1 MEKFDRASI
10 AFSEKCGD
18 HIGTLVINGIDMPIT
33 VDDNPPLVIWTSV
46 KKRVFERSKLSVV
59 GFFTSDVSQQI
70 ITGIF
75 YLSYNDVADVTA
87 HTQKF
92 KDNFHRQMEYF
103 EETLLKFLE
112 DPNGYE
118 AYLRIK
124 EKLSGE
130 RQEVI
135 SVACKEHIQAFL
147 REIRVRKKRDDRPA
161 SNR

>member
-1 MEKFDRASI
+1 MEKFDRASV
-10 AFSEKCGD
+10 AFSEKCSG
-18 HIGTLVINGIDMPIT
+18 HIGTLVVNGIDMPIT

-46 KKRVFERSKLSVV
+46 KKRVFERSKLSV
-59 GFFTSDVSQQI
+59 
-70 ITGIF
+70 TGIF
-75 YLSYNDVADVTA
+75 YLSYNDVADVAA

-92 KDNFHRQMEYF
+92 EGSFHRQMEYF

-124 EKLSGE
+124 DKLSGE
-130 RQEVI
+130 RPEVI